1 ATAVRTIVESQEEY
15 AKEYN
20 KAFVF
25 MQYNGYLRRDPD
37 LNGYNAWLTYL
48 NAHPTDFREMVR
60 GFMDSTEYRA
70 RFYRALTFQRPK
82 GPATLTRS
90 PAFSF
95 ALIALRSEFAV

>member
-1 ATAVRTIVESQEEY
+1 MYLDKLDGKLTRFPLVREPDALRYIKSGNAWFDQ
-15 AKEYN
+15 KEYN

-70 RFYRALTFQRPK
+70 RF
-82 GPATLTRS
+82 
-90 PAFSF
+90 
-95 ALIALRSEFAV
+95 